1 MCGSP
6 SGRRWGPW
14 WSPASD
20 GTGRARTDAASAEDE
35 WRSWNIQPAVWVW
48 TSRWRETP
56 ACAPSEYCWW
66 STQRHR
72 DWVKLKYK
80 TQQLRVI
87 SVCQRLTCRICLGLK
102 HKNGRWRSRSTTGRS
117 ASSLEGS
124 SMRRG
129 LRLNTW
135 GKVQKYIHYI
145 FIRHLTDQSACE
157 GSSPRA
163 ADREEGWAPV
173 TTWQKTPSPSL
184 QTQTCE
190 RSSAEARNYQEMKP
204 LFIYRLNESNLLCS
218 KA

>member
-1 MCGSP
+1 MKSSIWRDRTGTNGCCQ
-6 SGRRWGPW
+6 RRGWMKIMKH
-14 WSPASD
+14 SASSVSLD
-20 GTGRARTDAASAEDE
+20 QSVER
-35 WRSWNIQPAVWVW
+35 N
-48 TSRWRETP
+48 TSLCSIRILLMIWH
-56 ACAPSEYCWW
+56 
-66 STQRHR
+66 RHR

-135 GKVQKYIHYI
+135 GKTQKYSHYI
-145 FIRHLTDQSACE
+145 FIRHLTDQSVCE

-163 ADREEGWAPV
+163 AVQEEGWAPV
-173 TTWQKTPSPSL
+173 TT
-184 QTQTCE
+184 
-190 RSSAEARNYQEMKP
+190 
-204 LFIYRLNESNLLCS
+204 
-218 KA
+218 